1 VSADRNRE
9 LIRRIFEDV
18 WNGTG
23 RAEDVLAEVPEHATF
38 HYRTA
43 SIETGRDSLR
53 DLVAEW
59 RAAFPDLVFEIHDLV
74 GEGDVVA
81 IRLTYRG
88 THLGPWRGLEPTG
101 RSIEVGE
108 MMFFRFDGHV
118 LVEMWE
124 LDDHATMTQ
133 QLTSAD

>member
-1 VSADRNRE
+1 VSVDANRE
-9 LIRRIFEDV
+9 LISRIFEEV
-18 WNGTG
+18 WNGTD
-23 RAEDVLAEVPEHATF
+23 RAEEVLAAVPESAVF

-59 RAAFPDLVFEIHDLV
+59 RAAFPDLEFEIHDV
-74 GEGDVVA
+74 VAEGDIVA

-108 MMFFRFDGHV
+108 MMFFRFEGGV
-118 LVEMWE
+118 LAELWE
-124 LDDHATMTQ
+124 IDDHATMAE
-133 QLTSAD
+133 QLTGDR